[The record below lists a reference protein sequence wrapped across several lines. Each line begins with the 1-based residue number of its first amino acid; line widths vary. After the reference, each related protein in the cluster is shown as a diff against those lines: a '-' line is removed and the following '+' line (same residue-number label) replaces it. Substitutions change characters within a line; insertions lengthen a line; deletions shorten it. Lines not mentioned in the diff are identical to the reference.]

1 MAKTTLPNLSALV
14 YLSHINSMDLDISPE
29 KRWEKYIAL
38 PCIQQEAE
46 SSKCKLNWSIEKKKK
61 KTCQL
66 KCVPIAL
73 RLKHAQGSMIS
84 KKRGWRNWNS
94 IT

>member
-61 KTCQL
+61 NLSAEMCTYCTKIKACPRFHDF
-66 KCVPIAL
+66 KEK
-73 RLKHAQGSMIS
+73 RLEKLE
-84 KKRGWRNWNS
+84 
-94 IT
+94 